1 MFFLNLVH
9 VCDGGAHVTFASINN
24 LKKMANYQIDNMH
37 SEVSFKVKHL
47 MISTVTGQFSE
58 FNSTMVSEAADFSDA
73 KINFE
78 ASINSISTNN
88 SQRDEHLKS
97 ADFFDAANHPK
108 MTFVSNAMTSKG
120 DSEYALSGILTIRG
134 HAKPVILN
142 VQYEG
147 KMVDPYGNEKH
158 GFEISGKISRK
169 EFGLEWS
176 AVTEAGG
183 IVVSDEV
190 KLAINAQFQKL

>member
-1 MFFLNLVH
+1 
-9 VCDGGAHVTFASINN
+9 
-24 LKKMANYQIDNMH
+24 MANFQIDTMH

-108 MTFVSNAMTSKG
+108 MTFVSESITPKG
-120 DSEYALSGILTIRG
+120 GSSFDLNGILTIRG
-134 HAKPVILN
+134 NAKPVVLT
-142 VQYEG
+142 VDYEG

-158 GFEISGKISRK
+158 GFEIHGKINRK

-176 AVTEAGG
+176 AITEAGG
-183 IVVSDEV
+183 VVVSDEV